1 MATRALHESRPHAV
15 SKKRL
20 ERMREILSVLHAEQ
34 AASLDE
40 LVNRLGSSKATVRR
54 DLADLDEQGLL
65 VRTHGGARAKE
76 TSAEI
81 PVRLRNSQARD
92 AKILIARKAAQM
104 IPVGPHALA
113 VSGGTTTHEVVRAL
127 RYRTD
132 LTVITNALT
141 IAADCAANPRF
152 NVIITGGKIRSSS
165 LEAVGPLSEAT
176 FRTVNIGTAVL
187 GTDGISVEGGV
198 TTHDDTEA
206 RTNYAMVHAAQ
217 RVVVVADG
225 SKIGKVTL
233 AKMADLSQIHD
244 LVTDPTADPAA
255 LEQIAQTGV
264 RIHIVNHQTDMA

>member
-1 MATRALHESRPHAV
+1 VATRALQESRPHAV

-20 ERMREILSVLHAEQ
+20 ERMREILSILHAEQ
-34 AASLDE
+34 AASLDA
-40 LVNRLGSSKATVRR
+40 LVDRLGSSKATVRR

-65 VRTHGGARAKE
+65 VRTHGGACAKE

-81 PVRLRNSQARD
+81 PVRLRDSQARD

-127 RYRTD
+127 HYRSD
-132 LTVITNALT
+132 LTVITNSLT

-217 RVVVVADG
+217 RVIVVADG

-255 LEQIAQTGV
+255 LEQIAQAGV
-264 RIHIVNHQTDMA
+264 RIHIVNH